1 MEKQQFTRR
10 QHYVP
15 QYSIRPFEIECG
27 KCLVMKDVHASP
39 TIELQATADTFQKV
53 DLYETK
59 TPHGTYIQHNQL
71 EKNFSYFEDRVAKQ
85 YRKFVTMM
93 GRSDA
98 LAVYQSLI
106 RRKTNEW
113 PVIESAILEHI
124 ALTLIRSPQA
134 KIIIEKST
142 FPNFLKPTLYRQ
154 LIFGTSN
161 AVGLAKSML
170 VGEELEIA
178 LNFLKLDLEDAA
190 KVLVEKL
197 MSNYQLRIYT
207 TPKNIKFVLSDNPI
221 IVNKFETVDYLLP
234 ITPTTCVGCRKLMNR
249 NGKIFLDEGFFSLTF
264 EDVQRINSYSIENA
278 ADSVIILSEA
288 DVPLAKRKKMGE

>member
-1 MEKQQFTRR
+1 MENQQFTRR

-15 QYSIRPFEIECG
+15 QYSIRPFEIERG
-27 KCLVMKDVHASP
+27 KCLVMKEVHSKP

-59 TPHGTYIQHNQL
+59 TPHGAYIQHNQL
-71 EKNFSYFEDRVAKQ
+71 EKDFSYFEDRIAKQ
-85 YRKFVTMM
+85 YRKFVVMM
-93 GRSDA
+93 GRPDA
-98 LAVYQSLI
+98 LSVYQSLI
-106 RRKTNEW
+106 RKKSNEW

-142 FPNFLKPTLYRQ
+142 FPNFLKPTVYRQ

-170 VGEELEIA
+170 VGEELETA
-178 LNFLKLDLEDAA
+178 LTFLKLDLEDAME
-190 KVLVEKL
+190 KIVENL

-207 TPKNIKFVLSDNPI
+207 TPQNVRLILSDNPI
-221 IVNKFETVDYLLP
+221 IVNKFETADYLLP
-234 ITPTTCVGCRKLMNR
+234 ITPTVCVGCRKLMSR
-249 NGKIFLDEGFFSLTF
+249 NGKILLDGGFYSLTF
-264 EDVQRINSYSIENA
+264 EDVQRIKRYSIKNA
-278 ADSVIILSEA
+278 TDSVVILSETDA
-288 DVPLAKRKKMGE
+288 SLAEKIEMGE